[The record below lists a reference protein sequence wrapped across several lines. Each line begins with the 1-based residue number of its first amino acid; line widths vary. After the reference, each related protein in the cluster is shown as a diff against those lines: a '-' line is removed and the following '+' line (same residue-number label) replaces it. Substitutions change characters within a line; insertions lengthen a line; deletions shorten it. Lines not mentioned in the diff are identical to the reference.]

1 MSLPTITQHSS
12 GGVVYRRTSHGYQVA
27 LVATQNRRVWGLPKS
42 GVRIGETPLNTAL
55 RAVHEETGVRALAGP
70 IIDQSE
76 YWYEGRHQDKQV
88 RIHKR
93 VDYHLMRALT
103 HALKADS
110 WEIDDAEWLPID
122 VALVRATHAAEREIL
137 TRARALLRSPG
148 GESRFLPPLLAHLLG
163 DLPSSALAALAE
175 TDVWADDDV
184 YAIVAVPAD
193 NRDSFIT
200 ALGKTKHLVTIDDGD
215 EFTVVLPESLLDDLP
230 PLLARSFQAEYGYR
244 FVHLEA
250 TLPWDTVGYGAAIF
264 AALAS
269 AGLSA
274 GFYSGYSIDYLL
286 VRDADLSVALAALET
301 VIEQAKRLPER
312 QP

>member
-1 MSLPTITQHSS
+1 MLPTITQHSA
-12 GGVVYRRTSHGYQVA
+12 GGVVYRRTSHGYQVV
-27 LVATQNRRVWGLPKS
+27 LIATQNRRAWGLPKG
-42 GVRIGETPLNTAL
+42 GVRSDETPLNTAL
-55 RAVHEETGVRALAGP
+55 RTVQAETGVRALAGP

-76 YWYEGRHQDKQV
+76 YWYEGRDQGKLVRFHKQ
-88 RIHKR
+88 

-103 HALKADS
+103 HALQPDS
-110 WEIDDAEWLPID
+110 WEIDDAVWLPID
-122 VALVRATHAAEREIL
+122 VALVRATYAAERDIL

-163 DLPSSALAALAE
+163 DLPASALAALAE

-184 YAIVAVPAD
+184 YAIVAVTSN
-193 NRDSFIT
+193 NRDNFLT
-200 ALGKTKHLVTIDDGD
+200 ALGKTKHLITIDDGD
-215 EFTVVLPESLLDDLP
+215 EFTVVIPESQLDDLP
-230 PLLARSFQAEYGYR
+230 PLLARTFQAEYGYR

-269 AGLSA
+269 ADLSA

-286 VRDADLSVALAALET
+286 VRDVDLPVALAALEML
-301 VIEQAKRLPER
+301 VEQAQRLPQR